1 MLWVYAGLDVLK
13 TSQIAKEELPS
24 NFIDLSKVS
33 SESLVKAVTDYCNHH
48 STGHMYIG
56 YLDPLLMLH
65 PMEETLLRRGF
76 TQCDMSVVV
85 SNPYLLPLSWKNG
98 TSYLRIIEGP
108 VKNVSITKTDNN
120 GGAPHVQ
127 DEVEHGRA
135 PAQTSDKR
143 EPDKG
148 GKKRSAPKGRKQKG
162 QDKEEKS

>member
-13 TSQIAKEELPS
+13 TLQVAKEELPS
-24 NFIDLSKVS
+24 NFIDLSKVP
-33 SESLVKAVTDYCNHH
+33 SENLVKAVTDYCNHH

-76 TQCDMSVVV
+76 TQCDISVIV
-85 SNPYLLPLSWKNG
+85 SNPFLLPLSWKNG
-98 TSYLRIIEGP
+98 TCRLRVIEGP
-108 VKNVSITKTDNN
+108 VKYVSIPKTDHN
-120 GGAPHVQ
+120 GGTSHVQ
-127 DEVEHGRA
+127 DEGEHGRA
-135 PAQTSDKR
+135 STQTSDKR

-148 GKKRSAPKGRKQKG
+148 RKKRSAPKGRKQKG

>member
-1 MLWVYAGLDVLK
+1 MLWVYSGLDVLK
-13 TSQIAKEELPS
+13 TSQVAKEELPP

-33 SESLVKAVTDYCNHH
+33 SENLVKAVTDYCNHH

-98 TSYLRIIEGP
+98 TSHLRVIEGP
-108 VKNVSITKTDNN
+108 VKYVSIPEINNN

-135 PAQTSDKR
+135 SAQTSNKR
-143 EPDKG
+143 ESDKG
-148 GKKRSAPKGRKQKG
+148 RKKRSAPKGGKQKR
-162 QDKEEKS
+162 QDKEAKS

>member
-13 TSQIAKEELPS
+13 TSQVAKEELPP
-24 NFIDLSKVS
+24 NFIDLSKVP
-33 SESLVKAVTDYCNHH
+33 SENLVKAVTDYCNHH

-98 TSYLRIIEGP
+98 TSHLRVIEGP
-108 VKNVSITKTDNN
+108 VKYVSSPEINNN

-135 PAQTSDKR
+135 SAQASNKRESDKGR
-143 EPDKG
+143 
-148 GKKRSAPKGRKQKG
+148 KKRSAPKGGKQKR

>member
-13 TSQIAKEELPS
+13 ASQVAKEELPS

-33 SESLVKAVTDYCNHH
+33 SEHLVKAVSDYCNHH

-76 TQCDMSVVV
+76 TQCDMTIVV

-98 TSYLRIIEGP
+98 TSHLRVIEGP
-108 VKNVSITKTDNN
+108 VKYVSSPETNN
-120 GGAPHVQ
+120 HGGTPHIQ
-127 DEVEHGRA
+127 NEVEHRRA
-135 PAQTSDKR
+135 FAQTPDKR

-148 GKKRSAPKGRKQKG
+148 RKKRSAPKGRKQKG
-162 QDKEEKS
+162 QDKEKKP

>member
-1 MLWVYAGLDVLK
+1 MLWVYSGLDVLK
-13 TSQIAKEELPS
+13 TSQIAKEELPP
-24 NFIDLSKVS
+24 NFIDLSKVP
-33 SESLVKAVTDYCNHH
+33 SENLVKAVTDYCNHH

-98 TSYLRIIEGP
+98 TSHLRVIEGP
-108 VKNVSITKTDNN
+108 VKYVSIPEINNN

-135 PAQTSDKR
+135 SAQASNKRESDKGR
-143 EPDKG
+143 
-148 GKKRSAPKGRKQKG
+148 KKRSAPKGGKQKR
-162 QDKEEKS
+162 QDKEAKS

>member
-1 MLWVYAGLDVLK
+1 MLWVYSGLDVLK
-13 TSQIAKEELPS
+13 TSQIAKEELPP
-24 NFIDLSKVS
+24 NFIDLSKVP
-33 SESLVKAVTDYCNHH
+33 SENLVKAVTDYCNHH

-98 TSYLRIIEGP
+98 TSHLRVIEGP
-108 VKNVSITKTDNN
+108 VKYVSIPEINNN

-135 PAQTSDKR
+135 SAQASNKR

-148 GKKRSAPKGRKQKG
+148 RKKRSAPKGGKQKR
-162 QDKEEKS
+162 QDKEAKS

>member
-1 MLWVYAGLDVLK
+1 MLWVYSGLDVLK
-13 TSQIAKEELPS
+13 TSQVAKEELPP
-24 NFIDLSKVS
+24 NFIDLSKVP
-33 SESLVKAVTDYCNHH
+33 SENLVKAVTDYCNHH

-56 YLDPLLMLH
+56 YLEPLLMLH

-98 TSYLRIIEGP
+98 TSHLRVIEGP
-108 VKNVSITKTDNN
+108 VKYVSIPEINNN

-135 PAQTSDKR
+135 SAQASNKRESDKGR
-143 EPDKG
+143 
-148 GKKRSAPKGRKQKG
+148 KKRSAPKGGKQKR
-162 QDKEEKS
+162 QDKEAKS